1 MGDGMAAQIL
11 DYTLND
17 GVAVLTMDDGRANA
31 LGHDMI
37 NAIKAG
43 LDRAA
48 GEAKAIALFGR
59 EKRFCAG
66 FDLEVMA
73 SGPEHVAPLVSAGAN
88 LLMDIY
94 EHKLPVVIGC
104 TGHALAAGGLLLLAA
119 DLRIGAEGEFKIGL
133 PEVAIG
139 MTMPVFGLELARD
152 RLAANHLT
160 AAVTQARIYNP
171 HEAAQIGYLD
181 QTAPLESL
189 RETTITRARELGALS
204 QPAFANTKRKEREA
218 TIAHIRA
225 TLQSDS
231 KTFDGAKS

>member
-1 MGDGMAAQIL
+1 MAGQIL
-11 DYTLND
+11 DYTLEN

-37 NAIKAG
+37 AA
-43 LDRAA
+43 LTAALVRADK
-48 GEAKAIALFGR
+48 EAKAILLLGR

-73 SGPEHVAPLVSAGAN
+73 AGPDKVVTLVSAGAN
-88 LLMDIY
+88 LLLDIY
-94 EHKLPVVIGC
+94 THRLPVVIGC

-119 DLRIGAEGEFKIGL
+119 DLRIGAEGDFKIGL

-139 MTMPVFGLELARD
+139 MTLPIFGLELARD
-152 RLAANHLT
+152 RLARHHLT

-181 QTAPLESL
+181 QTAPLSDL
-189 RETTITRARELGALS
+189 RATALARATELGALN
-204 QPAFANTKRKEREA
+204 QPAFANTKRKERAA
-218 TIAHIRA
+218 TVALIRQ
-225 TLQSDS
+225 TLTSDS
-231 KTFDGAKS
+231 KTFNGAAS

>member
-1 MGDGMAAQIL
+1 MAAQIL
-11 DYTLND
+11 DYTLEND
-17 GVAVLTMDDGRANA
+17 IAVLTMDDGRANA

-37 NAIKAG
+37 TALNAA
-43 LDRAA
+43 LARADK
-48 GEAKAIALFGR
+48 EAKAIVLLGR

-73 SGPEHVAPLVSAGAN
+73 AGPDKVVALVSAGAN
-88 LLMDIY
+88 LLLDIY
-94 EHKLPVVIGC
+94 THRLPIVIGC

-139 MTMPVFGLELARD
+139 MTLPIFGLELARD
-152 RLAANHLT
+152 RLARPHLT

-181 QTAPLESL
+181 QTAPLADL
-189 RETTITRARELGALS
+189 RATALARATELGALN
-204 QPAFANTKRKEREA
+204 QPAFANTKRKERAA
-218 TIAHIRA
+218 TVALIRQ
-225 TLQSDS
+225 TLTSDS
-231 KTFDGAKS
+231 QTFDGAAS

>member
-1 MGDGMAAQIL
+1 MAASIL
-11 DYTLND
+11 NYTLND

-37 NAIKAG
+37 GALKAA
-43 LDRAA
+43 LTRAE
-48 GEAKAIALFGR
+48 GEAKAVLLLGR

-73 SGPEHVAPLVSAGAN
+73 AGPEHVAPLVTAGAE

-94 EHKLPVVIGC
+94 THALPIVIGC

-119 DLRIGAEGEFKIGL
+119 DTRVGVEGDFKIGL

-152 RLAANHLT
+152 RILPNHLT

-171 HEAAQIGYLD
+171 VEAAKAGYLD
-181 QTAPLESL
+181 QTAPAEALF
-189 RETTITRARELGALS
+189 ETALARARELGALP
-204 QPAFANTKRKEREA
+204 QPAFRNTKRKEREA
-218 TIAHIRA
+218 TVALIRA
-225 TLQSDS
+225 TLKSDS
-231 KTFDGAKS
+231 RTFDGAAR